1 MRSAAKIANKLK
13 KYESTGHY
21 NGAID
26 DIYRPVRRVASLEE
40 ENDGLWAEACEA
52 RARERRYNELL
63 ELCEQTR
70 SNTERNTNE

>member
-26 DIYRPVRRVASLEE
+26 DIYRLVRRIDSLEE
-40 ENDGLWAEACEA
+40 END
-52 RARERRYNELL
+52 EL
-63 ELCEQTR
+63 
-70 SNTERNTNE
+70 